1 MLIVCPSCTT
11 AYRIELS
18 TLGAAGRSV
27 RCARCRTVWLASVAD
42 MAPAA
47 LALSPVP
54 TGPSAADRPPRPPAE
69 DRAETAGPARAAD
82 VIDGSSGGSPDAPAE
97 GAGAVIVANSPPLVP
112 SEEQDKG
119 PVPGSAPASGP
130 DIETVAARRE
140 RNGKGTAKRR
150 GRGRFRPGL
159 PTIILV
165 LAGVLAALVHWRA
178 NVVRLL
184 PQTASLFSAV
194 GLPVNLRGL
203 SFDNVK
209 TSVESHDGVPVLV
222 VEGMVA
228 NLTRQPVEVP
238 RLRFAVRNAAG
249 YEVYAW
255 TSLPAQPVLGAGDVA
270 PFRSRLAS
278 PPADGQDVI
287 VRFFNRR
294 DVAAGAH

>member
-27 RCARCRTVWLASVAD
+27 RCARCRTVWLASVTD

-54 TGPSAADRPPRPPAE
+54 SGPNAADPPPQPPAE
-69 DRAETAGPARAAD
+69 DRPETAGPARAAD
-82 VIDGSSGGSPDAPAE
+82 AIDGSAGGSPDAPAAA
-97 GAGAVIVANSPPLVP
+97 AGALVVASSPPLVP
-112 SEEQDKG
+112 EQDKG
-119 PVPGSAPASGP
+119 PAPGGAPATGP
-130 DIETVAARRE
+130 DIETVAARHE
-140 RNGKGTAKRR
+140 RNGKGTVKRHRR
-150 GRGRFRPGL
+150 GWFRPGL

-184 PQTASLFSAV
+184 PQTGSLFSAV
-194 GLPVNLRGL
+194 GLPVNIRGL

-222 VEGMVA
+222 VEGRVA
-228 NLTRQPVEVP
+228 NLTRQPLEVP

-255 TSLPAQPVLGAGDVA
+255 TSLPAQAVLGAGDVE

-294 DVAAGAH
+294 DVAAAAH